1 MYSGKSENV
10 TEYEET
16 LRWLYSLEAAKGMDF
31 KLERVALALERLG
44 DPQRR
49 YYSVHVAGT
58 NGKGSVAAMI
68 HSVLGAAGYRAGL
81 YTSPHLVRF
90 TERIRV
96 GDGEIPPAAVVTL
109 TAEIQNV
116 ATSGGIGLTFF
127 EFVTVLSLVHFQRQ
141 AVDVAVVEVGLGGRL
156 DATNV
161 LEPKVAAI
169 TSIGLDHTEWLG
181 DTIEAVAT
189 EKGGV
194 IKPACPLVLAEI
206 GPQATS
212 VLRRLAA
219 ERGAPVIEAS
229 TFFSVSDQG
238 DLAVRT
244 RDWKLSGVNV
254 GLRGK
259 HQLSNAGTALACL
272 SVIQHVL
279 PVDEQAI
286 RTGLA
291 SVRWPGRLDVVATE
305 PLTVLDGAHNP
316 DAMARLAE
324 ELPGLLDGRDLH
336 VLFAVMRD
344 KDWRPMVDL
353 LAPLCSSALVTEVL
367 PPRAEAAAVVAEAF
381 RPHCPTDQEPSLER
395 AWVRVRERAGTKG
408 AIVVTGSLFLVGAVL
423 DASRLSPAATVRGL
437 EP

>member
-1 MYSGKSENV
+1 MN
-10 TEYEET
+10 EYEET

-44 DPQRR
+44 NPQRR

-68 HSVLGAAGYRAGL
+68 HSVLCAAGYRAGL

-96 GDGEIPPAAVVTL
+96 GDAEIPPADVVTL
-109 TAEIQNV
+109 TSEILNV
-116 ATSGGIGLTFF
+116 ATGGGIDLTFF

-161 LEPKVAAI
+161 LQPRVTAI

-181 DTIEAVAT
+181 DSIEAVAT

-194 IKPACPLVLAEI
+194 IKPGCPLVLGEI
-206 GPQATS
+206 RPLAAR
-212 VLRRLAA
+212 VLRRLAT

-229 TFFSVSDQG
+229 SVFSVSRRRG
-238 DLAVRT
+238 LATRT
-244 RDWKLSGVNV
+244 PDWKLSGVTI

-259 HQLSNAGTALACL
+259 HQLCNAGTALACL
-272 SVIQHVL
+272 SVIQDVL

-291 SVRWPGRLDVVATE
+291 SVHWPGRLDVVATE
-305 PLTVLDGAHNP
+305 PLTILDGAHNP
-316 DAMARLAE
+316 DAMARLVE
-324 ELPGLLDGRDLH
+324 ELPALLAGRELH

-367 PPRAEAAAVVAEAF
+367 PPRAESAAVVAEAF
-381 RPHCPTDQEPSLER
+381 GPHCPADPERSLER
-395 AWVRVRERAGTKG
+395 AWVRVRERAGKKG
-408 AIVVTGSLFLVGAVL
+408 AIVVTGSLFLVGAVC
-423 DASRLSPAATVRGL
+423 DSSRLPAPAAARGL
-437 EP
+437 QP